1 VRYIFWH
8 PGVPLQSY
16 RTINWKL
23 GRLVLVAVGV
33 ALLIGS
39 GVSLWQEIDR
49 YGEQKR
55 EVLLATAHVF
65 GAASASAI
73 EEGDAKAVF
82 NAIRA
87 IGRIPGITYA
97 SVHDTDGVL
106 MSELGEAVRLAGDID
121 ISEDA
126 EASPFQLLRSRSLL
140 VSVGVVSVGRPVGT
154 LTLIT
159 NTDDLRARLLDVVL
173 IAIAGALL
181 AGLIGLGITLKL
193 QRQIT
198 RPLVT
203 LARTMAT
210 VRLSH
215 DYDAQVPITSNDE
228 IGLLASSFNT
238 MIGEIR
244 KRDARLARH
253 REQLEQEVAAR
264 TRDLVAAKEV
274 AEDASIAKS
283 EFLATMSHE
292 IRTPMN
298 GMLVMA
304 ELLAA
309 SDLPER
315 QRRYAEVIARSGQSL
330 LAIINDILDFAK
342 VESGK
347 LELERITV
355 DIDDVVETATTLF
368 GERARAQGIDLA
380 AVMEPDCPRR
390 VVGDPVRLTQVI
402 SNLINNA
409 LKFTRK
415 GHVLIRI
422 ACDDALA
429 DSLRISV
436 EDTGV
441 GIAPDKI
448 TSIFSAFSQ
457 ADQSTTRK
465 FGGTG
470 LGLSICKRLVE
481 AMGGEILVRSQP
493 GSGSCFSF
501 AIPIGNP
508 ARGSEEQTRRAA
520 PKLHELPIIA
530 SIGGEATMQALGLLV
545 PACGFRLIDG
555 RSESNL
561 RKDPPEAFWLI
572 EARDL
577 IALGRRP
584 KGARAVL
591 ALSAIGDE
599 CGEKAVSQGLADT
612 LIRLP
617 LAHSEL
623 IGSLARLHRGD
634 SLTANLPRVEKRG
647 RAALPLFANARV
659 LVADDSPVNL
669 EVACEAL
676 ARLGITPD
684 TAENGREAYNA
695 TVLKHYH
702 FILMDVSM
710 PEMDGFQACR
720 RIRSDEVR
728 RGTPRTPI
736 VALTAHVVGTNAE
749 AWRAAGMDGVLH
761 KPFSIAALAKTLSEF
776 IEPVR
781 IEEPEGAV
789 DGEAA
794 GLPDPGAH
802 PDEEP
807 GTGVAPLVDP
817 APQSDA
823 PPSDGPVEPLLDVAT
838 LSHLQEMAANGN
850 PGFLGR
856 ILGLYFDH
864 APRGMEELSARVQA
878 GDVEGVAQAAHAL
891 KSMSVNIGASRL
903 ATSLSRIER
912 DARRDALVPGVADC
926 AAIAALV
933 EETMA
938 ELKVMF
944 GGRAAIV
951 QPPEPQ
957 RSPIIAS
964 R

>member
-1 VRYIFWH
+1 V
-8 PGVPLQSY
+8 QSY

-23 GRLVLVAVGV
+23 GRLVLVAVGL

-39 GVSLWQEIDR
+39 TVSLWQEVNR
-49 YGEQKR
+49 YGQQKR

-73 EEGDAKAVF
+73 DQRDSRAVF
-82 NAIRA
+82 NSIRA
-87 IGRIPGITYA
+87 IGRVPGITYA

-106 MSELGEAVRLAGDID
+106 MSELGQAVRLTGDLD
-121 ISEDA
+121 ISENV
-126 EASPFQLLRSRSLL
+126 EASPLALLRSRSLL
-140 VSVGVVSVGRPVGT
+140 VSVGVVSLGRPVGT
-154 LTLIT
+154 LTLISDT
-159 NTDDLRARLLDVVL
+159 SDLRARLLDVVL
-173 IAIAGALL
+173 VALAGALL

-198 RPLVT
+198 RPLVL

-274 AEDASIAKS
+274 AEGASIAKS

-368 GERARAQGIDLA
+368 GERARSHGIDLA
-380 AVMEPDCPRR
+380 AVMAVDCPRR
-390 VVGDPVRLTQVI
+390 LLGDPVRLTQVI

-415 GHVLIRI
+415 GHVLIRVER
-422 ACDDALA
+422 DGTRA

-436 EDTGV
+436 EDTGI
-441 GIAPDKI
+441 GIAPDKVNG
-448 TSIFSAFSQ
+448 IFSAFSQ

-481 AMGGEILVRSQP
+481 AMDGELLVRSQP

-501 AIPIGNP
+501 VIPIGDS
-508 ARGSEEQTRRAA
+508 AISSQKRLRLQA
-520 PKLHELPIIA
+520 PELHELPVIA
-530 SIGGEATMQALGLLV
+530 QINGAATMEALGLLV
-545 PACGFRLIDG
+545 PGCGFRFIDG
-555 RSESNL
+555 RQEPDFHKHS
-561 RKDPPEAFWLI
+561 PVAFWLI

-577 IALGRRP
+577 LELGRRP
-584 KGARAVL
+584 KGAKVVL

-623 IGSLARLHRGD
+623 IGSLGRLHRGD
-634 SLTANLPRVEKRG
+634 SLSANIPRPQPTG
-647 RAALPLFANARV
+647 RPSLPLFANARV

-695 TVLKHYH
+695 TVLKNYH

-720 RIRSDEVR
+720 RIRSDEAR

-761 KPFSIAALAKTLSEF
+761 KPFSIAALARMLSAF
-776 IEPVR
+776 IEPVSVAEQER
-781 IEEPEGAV
+781 AVDEEAPQLPPDADPSAVPHAEGAFLIDASPEAVEPVGALHEEPA
-789 DGEAA
+789 
-794 GLPDPGAH
+794 
-802 PDEEP
+802 
-807 GTGVAPLVDP
+807 
-817 APQSDA
+817 
-823 PPSDGPVEPLLDVAT
+823 EPLLDMET
-838 LSHLQEMAANGN
+838 LSHLAEMAANGN

-864 APRGMEELSARVQA
+864 APRGMEELSARVAA
-878 GDVEGVAQAAHAL
+878 GDVESVAQAAHAL

-903 ATSLSRIER
+903 AASLSVIER
-912 DARRDALVPGVADC
+912 DARRDGVITSAENCD
-926 AAIAALV
+926 AVAALLD
-933 EETMA
+933 ETMA
-938 ELKVMF
+938 ALRVLF
-944 GGRAAIV
+944 DRATIV

-957 RSPIIAS
+957 RSPFVAT